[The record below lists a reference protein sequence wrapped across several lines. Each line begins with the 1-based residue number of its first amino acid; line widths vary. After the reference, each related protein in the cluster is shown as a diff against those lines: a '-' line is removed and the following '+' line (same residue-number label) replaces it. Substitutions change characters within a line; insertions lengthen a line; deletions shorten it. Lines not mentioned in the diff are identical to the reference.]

1 MKFMI
6 TLFIL
11 MRVEI
16 LIYSSNYL
24 IIIINCYE

>member
-16 LIYSSNYL
+16 LIYSCNYL
-24 IIIINCYE
+24 IIIINRYE

>member
-24 IIIINCYE
+24 IIIINRYE